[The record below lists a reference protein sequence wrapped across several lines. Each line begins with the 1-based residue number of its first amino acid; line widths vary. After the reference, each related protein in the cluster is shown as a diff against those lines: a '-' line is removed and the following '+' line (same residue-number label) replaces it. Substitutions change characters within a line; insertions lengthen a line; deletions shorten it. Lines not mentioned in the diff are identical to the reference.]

1 MSAFFLNGLHNFGVR
16 NMNKKMGFV
25 ALAIVASLSLQGAA
39 WAETAVNENTLP
51 PLQIVNKTGIKVV
64 IQVNDAGVIPMNGVS
79 KQVMGAKMLHDQYAS
94 LGMKSGKDYE
104 IVMVFRAAGSQFLL
118 NDDAYDEKAKGQ
130 HPKGNPNKAMIEA
143 MQKDGVKMYE
153 CAVAMKMQGYENTD
167 LLPFARVVAS
177 GMGAIVDLEK
187 SGYLEVTP

>member
-1 MSAFFLNGLHNFGVR
+1 MS
-16 NMNKKMGFV
+16 KKMGLV
-25 ALAIVASLSLQGAA
+25 ALAVAASLSLQGVA
-39 WAETAVNENTLP
+39 WAEAAVNENTLP
-51 PLQIVNKTGIKVV
+51 PLQIVNKTGVKVV
-64 IQVNDAGVIPMNGVS
+64 VQVNDAAVIPMNGIS

-130 HPKGNPNKAMIEA
+130 HPKGNPNRAMIEA

-167 LLPFARVVAS
+167 LLPFARIVAS